1 MLSVTTTTLLG
12 RQIYAML
19 NMLDVSL

>member
-12 RQIYAML
+12 RQIYVML
-19 NMLDVSL
+19 NVLDVSL